1 MTMAVRAIL
10 QLNKVVIKEST
21 VAQDAHNVHVFTLN
35 VLTAVIGLMAET
47 TKVDSVRRALVL
59 AYKAVVALNKVVIAH
74 VKTTMVADTTIVI
87 VTKVALNKVV
97 IVHVITT
104 TMAKREG
111 INHVKVDTKV
121 VVAIKAD
128 HSRVAIV
135 HVITMKKVDTSHRV
149 TVHVITTTLTQKE
162 KRTTMVIK

>member
-1 MTMAVRAIL
+1 MIMAVRAIL
-10 QLNKVVIKEST
+10 QLDKVVIREST

-111 INHVKVDTKV
+111 INHVKVDTRV
-121 VVAIKAD
+121 VVVIKAD
-128 HSRVAIV
+128 HSKVDIV
-135 HVITMKKVDTSHRV
+135 HVIITRKEDTSHKV
-149 TVHVITTTLTQKE
+149 IALVITITLTQKE